1 MTVLVLNSGSS
12 SLKFALVDPETG
24 KRALDGIAERIG
36 GEDATLTT
44 RVQGSEETVTLPRAT
59 HEAALHGLLERLDRL
74 ARAGLYRQVEG
85 IGHRVVH
92 GGEEFKESVLIT
104 DQVEASI
111 LAAARLAPLHNP
123 ANLEG
128 IRAARAAFP
137 HVPQVAVFDT
147 AFHQTMEPRA
157 FRYAVPE
164 AWYRQYGVR
173 KYGFHGT
180 SYRYVAAQS
189 ARKLGRAQSET
200 QLLIAHLGNGC
211 SACAVRGGKSADTTM
226 GFTPLPGLVMGTRS
240 GDVDPSLV
248 AYVAGRRG
256 VDADAVTRELNEH
269 SGLFGVSGLS
279 NDMRTLLD
287 ARSQG
292 DPRAALAI
300 ELFCY
305 RLASWLLALCASLE
319 RLDALVFTGG
329 IGEHAAAIRAEV
341 VARLWPLG
349 TRLDADA
356 NARHGVPTGRI
367 SAEGSVPVWVIA
379 TDEERMIAL
388 DTRRLTQAQGA
399 PSSKDGDG

>member
-12 SLKFALVDPETG
+12 SLKFALVEPDTG

-44 RVQGSEETVTLPRAT
+44 HTILGDKETVALPRSS
-59 HEAALHGLLERLDRL
+59 HEAVLHEVLDRLDRL
-74 ARAGLYRQVEG
+74 ARAGLHRQIEG

-92 GGEEFKESVLIT
+92 GGEEFTESVLIT
-104 DQVEASI
+104 DRVEASI

-147 AFHQTMEPRA
+147 AFHQTMHPRA

-164 AWYRQYGVR
+164 SWYQDHGVR

-180 SYRYVAAQS
+180 SYRYVAEQS
-189 ARKLGRAQSET
+189 ARKLERPESEA

-211 SACAVRGGKSADTTM
+211 SACAVRCGKSADTTM

-248 AYVAGRRG
+248 AYMAGQRA
-256 VDADAVTRELNEH
+256 VDADAVTRELNER
-269 SGLFGVSGLS
+269 SGLLGLSGLS
-279 NDMRTLLD
+279 NDMRTLLE

-292 DPRAALAI
+292 NARAALAI

-349 TRLDADA
+349 ARLDPDA
-356 NARHGVPTGRI
+356 NDRHGAPTGRI
-367 SAEGSVPVWVIA
+367 SAEGSVPVWVVA
-379 TDEERMIAL
+379 TDEEHMIAL
-388 DTRRLTQAQGA
+388 DTRRLTQPPGR
-399 PSSKDGDG
+399 PSAIVR